1 MDALAF
7 VRRHG
12 IVLASAKGPVPTLAH
27 AIAGA
32 PIRGS
37 WWSHA
42 KGREIFGAIAAVRD
56 SPEVLVCRLVEG
68 KVTFVHRSLWPALAR
83 LSGEFP
89 RDRLAKVI
97 EEHTESGRHEAR
109 IVPYPEWVPKAVL
122 AEAARLSAADARS
135 MLGPVTN
142 AKPGRKKAV
151 TRRG

>member
-12 IVLASAKGPVPTLAH
+12 IVLASAKGAVPTLAH

-37 WWSHA
+37 WWSHP
-42 KGREIFGAIAAVRD
+42 KGREIFSAIAAVRG
-56 SPEVLVCRLVEG
+56 SPEVLVCRLVDG
-68 KVTFVHRSLWPALAR
+68 KVTFVHQSLWPALAR

-97 EEHTESGRHEAR
+97 EEHTESGRHETR
-109 IVPYPEWVPKAVL
+109 TVPYPDWMPKAVL
-122 AEAARLSAADARS
+122 DEAARLSLAKARS
-135 MLGPVTN
+135 MLRAIVEG
-142 AKPGRKKAV
+142 
-151 TRRG
+151 